1 MLFEYLR
8 SITVTKEKDLPLDEY
23 IPYLITRWLTF
34 GVTECTP
41 ALNETINSLGS
52 IDKEQHYKLLLSLY
66 PKSKKQPRFNY
77 IKKKKQKTD
86 SDEEKQNT
94 LIAQALELST
104 REVIQNKSLVEYFNN
119 NSK

>member
-8 SITVTKEKDLPLDEY
+8 SITVTKEESLPLDEY

-34 GVTECTP
+34 GVAECSV
-41 ALNETINSLGS
+41 ALNETVNSLGNL
-52 IDKEQHYKLLLSLY
+52 DKERHYKLLLALY
-66 PKSKKQPRFNY
+66 PKCKKQPRFNY

-86 SDEEKQNT
+86 SEEEKQNT
-94 LIAQALELST
+94 LIAQALEIST
-104 REVIQNKSLVEYFNN
+104 REVMLNKSLVEFFNN